1 MEEYTVDKNIL
12 SGDAKTLREYRALVE
27 DYNNSKV
34 LNEQAEAEEKRL
46 EKELAINKKNLK
58 DDIEITIKKRR
69 NEVSSKFDKEIGK
82 DESKHKKIRG
92 QRNKAKNKGIKA
104 RIADETADLSAQN
117 AELKANIKST
127 LKGEKLPL
135 FCGKSLYLSLFFTKG
150 VGEVFFCGLMII
162 LTFLIFPAVLFLALP
177 FENLSHDVQKIFMA
191 IVFFVVFVVVFLIY
205 KLIENN
211 TKHKHKEVLLSVRSL
226 KDQLDG
232 NNRQIRKIAK
242 SIRKDKNEDMYNLGD
257 FDTKLQDLENDIAII
272 TQNKADALKV
282 FDETTKPAIIA
293 EIEGRELPRIEEL
306 EAKYNE
312 IATRHAELEDTV
324 KQLGIKLSTE
334 YESYVDKSF
343 SDTAKIDELI
353 AFIENGQASTV
364 AEAIQAY
371 KAK

>member
-1 MEEYTVDKNIL
+1 MDKNIL
-12 SGDAKTLREYRALVE
+12 SGDVSTLREYRALVE

-34 LNEQAEAEEKRL
+34 LNDQAKAEEKRL

-69 NEVSSKFDKEIGK
+69 NEVSDKFDQEIDK
-82 DESKHKKIRG
+82 DESKLRKIRG
-92 QRNKAKNKGIKA
+92 QRSKAKNKGIKA
-104 RIADETADLSAQN
+104 RIAEETADLSAQN
-117 AELKANIKST
+117 DELKANIRAA
-127 LKGEKLPL
+127 LKGGNLSSL
-135 FCGKSLYLSLFFTKG
+135 CGSAFYLSLFFTKG
-150 VGEVFFCGLMII
+150 IGEVFFCGLMII
-162 LTFLIFPAVLFLALP
+162 LTCLIFPALLFLILP
-177 FENLSHDVQKIFMA
+177 CENLSHDVQKVVIA
-191 IVFFVVFVVVFLIY
+191 VIYFVVFVSVFLIY
-205 KLIENN
+205 KVIENN
-211 TKHKHKEVLLSVRSL
+211 TKHKQKDVLLSVRSL
-226 KDQLDG
+226 RDQLDG

-257 FDTKLQDLENDIAII
+257 FDVKLQDLENDIAII
-272 TQNKADALKV
+272 SQNKADALKV
-282 FDETTKPAIIA
+282 FDETTRPAIVS

-312 IATRHAELEDTV
+312 IVARHAELEDTV

-343 SDTAKIDELI
+343 SDVAKIDELI
-353 AFIENGQASTV
+353 AFMENGQATTV